1 MLSENPHTNIIEGG
15 FWDSIFTSIKQNSST
30 KKCKKV
36 PLGAARAEASPKG
49 SPKCGSPSFSRLT
62 LPLFTQ
68 AVASKPQLSSLAPA
82 HTYKYNKYPP
92 F

>member
-1 MLSENPHTNIIEGG
+1 MRLLYIIVFGFSGG
-15 FWDSIFTSIKQNSST
+15 KTAKIKQNSSS
-30 KKCKKV
+30 KKYKKV

-62 LPLFTQ
+62 LPPFIL
-68 AVASKPQLSSLAPA
+68 AAASKHQPSFPAPT